1 MGVSIAD
8 YARHRKVSYQAV
20 YQALVSGRIHKETDG
35 TIDSKRADAEWERNT
50 NPAQR
55 RTRRRNGADQD
66 DLAVTASYN
75 KAKAYREACAAKL
88 LKLELEEKEGKLLSA
103 DEVKKTWFNTLR
115 LVRDRMLGLPD
126 RLSHV
131 FASETDPARINEIMK
146 TEFKKALVGLSD
158 EIRGQE

>member
-1 MGVSIAD
+1 MGITLAD

-20 YQALVSGRIHKETDG
+20 YQALLSERIHKEPDG
-35 TIDSKRADAEWERNT
+35 TIDPEKADADWEQNT

-55 RTRRRNGADQD
+55 RKRRRNVADPD
-66 DLAVTASYN
+66 DIAVTSSYN

-103 DEVKKTWFNTLR
+103 DEVKKAWFNTLR

-131 FASETDPARINEIMK
+131 FASETDPGRINEIMK
-146 TEFKKALVGLSD
+146 TEFKKAMVGLSD